1 VDHRAGFIN
10 TMIVEGGSGTDRPGA
25 ASGGST
31 GPGAG
36 GPSSPAALMRD
47 RLARL
52 PGQARGLLEAMA
64 VLNTRASLAVVAEI
78 GRVEDPTSAIQAVV
92 DAGLARWWPVQESTP
107 VEISDPW
114 RREVI
119 YEGLSATRRRAL
131 HTAAVRFSS
140 GDSVWAHRVAATDRL
155 DHVLA
160 AQLDEEAVRHLA
172 AGKADRTARIL
183 LSAAEISVDRQ
194 DYERRLLAAATHLRY
209 TASDSVRLMDLKR
222 RVEGCA
228 PCAMRGCALG
238 RIALAEG
245 QPALAEYHLRQAE
258 AIAAL
263 AHDRQTTAT
272 AAVALG
278 WLYASQGRTRELTAQ
293 SRTVLALDGGADAR
307 SRLQAGGFVAI
318 AEALDGGP
326 AAGLRKLDELG
337 AGCQAPPSAL
347 VEAGVLLT
355 PRGVLRS
362 LCGQLHQGSDD
373 LATAAA
379 SSTGRPEIAARLG
392 LAVVRYLIG
401 AWDEAVGTADETL
414 HVAEADLAWAAAP
427 AHAVAALVEGSRG
440 RPEAARQHLVEAGRS
455 AGRLHHQPSAAVVY
469 AWAQATLAEAYGDSA
484 HMMECLGPVLA
495 MPEKGQRRLWRAL
508 WLPTYA
514 KGLIQTRR
522 LVKARNAVAE
532 LRELADEA
540 VHLRL
545 VAVHLTARLAEADAD
560 TDAAAAAYELGSMI
574 LFHRDDPPLF
584 RAQYEY
590 DHARFLLSV
599 RDRESAM
606 HWLRRAMDRYA
617 RLGASTY
624 IRRMER
630 DLGSAGIRLDAV
642 FDGAPRLS
650 HLNERE
656 RTAVDFALQ
665 GLTNQET
672 AKRMYLSVKTVEY
685 HLGRAYAKL
694 GVRSRRQLWAMA
706 EASR

>member
-1 VDHRAGFIN
+1 MDHRAGFVN
-10 TMIVEGGSGTDRPGA
+10 TVIVEGGSGTDRQDG
-25 ASGGST
+25 ASGGSA

-36 GPSSPAALMRD
+36 GPSSPAALMREH
-47 RLARL
+47 LARL

-78 GRVEDPTSAIQAVV
+78 GLVEDPTSAIQAVV

-131 HTAAVRFSS
+131 HAAAVRFSA

-155 DHVLA
+155 DHALA
-160 AQLDEEAVRHLA
+160 AQLDEEAARHFA
-172 AGKADRTARIL
+172 AGRADRAARIL
-183 LSAAEISVDRQ
+183 VAAADISADRQ

-209 TASDSVRLMDLKR
+209 TASDSVRQTDLKR
-222 RVEGCA
+222 RVDSCA

-258 AIAAL
+258 AMAAV
-263 AHDRQTTAT
+263 ADDQQTTAT

-278 WLYASQGRTRELTAQ
+278 WLFASQGRTRELMAQ
-293 SRTVLALDGGADAR
+293 SRTVLALDGADAQ
-307 SRLQAGGFVAI
+307 SRLQARGFVAI

-326 AAGLRKLDELG
+326 AAGLQKLDELG

-379 SSTGRPEIAARLG
+379 SSVGRPEIAARLG

-401 AWDEAVGTADETL
+401 AWDEAVDTADKTL
-414 HVAEADLAWAAAP
+414 HIAEADLAWAAAP

-440 RPEAARQHLVEAGRS
+440 RPEAARQHLAEVGRA
-455 AGRLHHQPSAAVVY
+455 AGRLHHQPSAAIVC
-469 AWAQATLAEAYGDSA
+469 AWAQATLADAYGDA
-484 HMMECLGPVLA
+484 LHLMECLGPILA

-514 KGLIQTRR
+514 KGLTQTRR
-522 LVKARNAVAE
+522 LGKARNAVAE
-532 LRELADEA
+532 LRELAEEA

-545 VAVHLTARLAEADAD
+545 VAAHLTARIAEADGD
-560 TDAAAAAYELGSMI
+560 TEAAMAAYELGSTI
-574 LFHRDDPPLF
+574 PFHRDDPPMF

-590 DHARFLLSV
+590 DHARFLLSL

-606 HWLRRAMDRYA
+606 PWLRRAMDRYT

-624 IRRMER
+624 IRGMER
-630 DLGSAGIRLDAV
+630 DLRSAGIRLDAV
-642 FDGAPRLS
+642 FDSAPRLS

-665 GLTNQET
+665 GLTNQEM